1 MKNRYTASVVSLY
14 LPSVCT
20 LPVRISTLLPV
31 HHNVPRAWDC
41 PILNDRS
48 LGDRLIDMS
57 MSLFRQ
63 RWGMDG
69 WWVKMMGYYFG
80 SHLSTGEFYACL
92 TQKRFGSGQWRWTSL
107 TSSSAPSGQNA
118 LTKSGLKDSRKG
130 ENEWGSFLSR
140 KPKRTVAFPCFDNF
154 TIIYSVS
161 IIVEKSRRRYIPVS
175 TYKHDYHNTNIHYC
189 LDNIAFTHPTLLG

>member
-1 MKNRYTASVVSLY
+1 MSHVHGIALS
-14 LPSVCT
+14 
-20 LPVRISTLLPV
+20 PV
-31 HHNVPRAWDC
+31 
-41 PILNDRS
+41 LNDRS

-57 MSLFRQ
+57 MSLSRQ

-130 ENEWGSFLSR
+130 GNEWGSFLSR